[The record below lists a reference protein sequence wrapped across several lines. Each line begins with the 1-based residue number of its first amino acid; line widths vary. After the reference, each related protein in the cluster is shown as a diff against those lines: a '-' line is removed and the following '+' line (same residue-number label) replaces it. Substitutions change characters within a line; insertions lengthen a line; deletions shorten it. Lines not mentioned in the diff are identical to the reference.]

1 MKQTHQTICRRD
13 FIRSGSVALAAA
25 TLAPFALD
33 SASPALAQTAKK
45 RTLKKA
51 IHLGMISGD
60 QSVLDKFKLAK
71 DLGFDGLEVNGPND
85 PQKAEI
91 LKAREATG
99 LEIASVMD
107 SVHWADTLSD
117 PDAAV
122 RARGLEGLKN
132 CLRDCKAYGCSS
144 VLLVPGVVNKNVSY
158 DQVYERSQAEIRKA
172 VPLAEELGVRIAIE
186 NVWNQFLLSPM
197 EAARYVDDFKS
208 AAVGWH
214 FDVGNII
221 NYGWPEQWIH
231 ILGKRIE
238 KIHVKEFSRAKRDK
252 EGLWKGFGVELL
264 EGDNDWL
271 AVMKAL
277 DDVGYHGWMIAEI
290 GGGGAERLKDIA
302 ARMDKINAL

>member
-1 MKQTHQTICRRD
+1 MKQSICRRD
-13 FIRSGSVALAAA
+13 FIRSSGVALAAA

-33 SASPALAQTAKK
+33 SANRALAQTAKK

-51 IHLGMISGD
+51 IHLGMISGE
-60 QSVLDKFKLAK
+60 QSVLEKFKLAK
-71 DLGFDGLEVNGPND
+71 EMGFDGLEVNGPSD
-85 PQKAEI
+85 PNKEEI
-91 LKAREATG
+91 LKARDATG

-132 CLRDCKAYGCSS
+132 ALRDCKAYGCSS
-144 VLLVPGVVNKNVSY
+144 VLLVPGVVNKKVSY
-158 DQVYERSQAEIRKA
+158 DEVYERSQIEIRKA
-172 VPLAEELGVRIAIE
+172 VPLAEELGVKIAIE
-186 NVWNQFLLSPM
+186 NVWNGFLLSPL

-208 AAVGWH
+208 DAVGWH

-231 ILGKRIE
+231 ILGKRIL
-238 KIHVKEFSRAKRDK
+238 KVHVKEFSRAKRDK

-264 EGDNDWL
+264 EGDNDWP

-302 ARMDKINAL
+302 TRMDKINSL